1 MSGRARLYTIT
12 TARPR
17 NGKQET
23 KGVRGQ
29 SGAPVHRR
37 HASRQPQPA
46 IATLSQIVRIVV
58 FLKALPTPPTS
69 VCGWYCIAVALLE
82 ARVWAKNSVC
92 TSTLLSQRPVVAAL
106 SQLARFAASLEHLPP
121 LLDGACSL
129 HVPLSR
135 SARRAVPS
143 IAVAPLVAA
152 VLVKVHGGTEFQQ
165 QPARNGCRW
174 TAG

>member
-29 SGAPVHRR
+29 SGAPVARR
-37 HASRQPQPA
+37 HASRQPQPV

-69 VCGWYCIAVALLE
+69 VCGIAVALLE
-82 ARVWAKNSVC
+82 ARVWASMYRRYLYIDASQSKTSRRRTVPAGSVC
-92 TSTLLSQRPVVAAL
+92 R
-106 SQLARFAASLEHLPP
+106 
-121 LLDGACSL
+121 
-129 HVPLSR
+129 LSR
-135 SARRAVPS
+135 ASSTTSRRRMLASRSTFSKRASSCALDSGGSA
-143 IAVAPLVAA
+143 
-152 VLVKVHGGTEFQQ
+152 GGSCACEG
-165 QPARNGCRW
+165 AW
-174 TAG
+174 WY